1 MAFCSTHRVREI
13 AMAGIRRITLI
24 ALLLVALAGCAPPSG
39 VVYQYSTINA
49 LLEGVYDGKMTC
61 GRLLRHGGF
70 GLGTFNAL
78 DGEMVV
84 IDAEV
89 YKIRSDGKAYRMG
102 AGEMTPFAMVTNFEP
117 NMIFTIEHDG
127 SLTLEELL
135 EFKVPESNLIQ
146 AIRIDGHFK
155 HVKLRS
161 VPRQKRPYRR
171 LAKIVEDQ
179 AVFELNDVRGTL
191 VGFLIPPHFA
201 NVNMPGYHFHFITE
215 DRSRGGHVLKCGTGH
230 VEMQIDEIP
239 ELHLVLPETGDFLK
253 ADLSGDRSGELH
265 KAEK

>member
-1 MAFCSTHRVREI
+1 MT
-13 AMAGIRRITLI
+13 GIRRITLI
-24 ALLLVALAGCAPPSG
+24 ALLMVALTGCAPPSD

-49 LLEGVYDGKMTC
+49 LLEGVYDGEMTC
-61 GRLLRHGGF
+61 GKLLENGDF

-84 IDAEV
+84 IDRAV
-89 YKIRSDGKAYRMG
+89 YKIRSDGKAYRMSSSE
-102 AGEMTPFAMVTNFEP
+102 ATPFAVVTAFEP
-117 NMIFTIEHDG
+117 NMIFNIEHDG
-127 SLTLEELL
+127 SPALEDLL

-155 HVKLRS
+155 YVKVRS
-161 VPRQKRPYRR
+161 VPKQKRPYRR

-179 AVFELNDVRGTL
+179 SVFEIKDVRGTL
-191 VGFLIPPHFA
+191 VGFLIPAHFA

-215 DRSRGGHVLKCGTGH
+215 DRSRGGHVLKCRTGH
-230 VEMQIDEIP
+230 VQMQIDEVP
-239 ELHLVLPETGDFLK
+239 EFHLVLPENGDFLK
-253 ADLSGDRSGELH
+253 AKLSGDRSAELK

>member
-1 MAFCSTHRVREI
+1 MAS
-13 AMAGIRRITLI
+13 GIRRITLI
-24 ALLLVALAGCAPPSG
+24 ALLTVALAGCTPPSG

-49 LLEGVYDGKMTC
+49 LLEGVYDGEMTC
-61 GRLLRHGGF
+61 GRLLQHGTF

-84 IDAEV
+84 IDGAV
-89 YKIRSDGKAYRMG
+89 YKIRSDGKADRMG
-102 AGEMTPFAMVTNFEP
+102 AGETTPFAMVTSFEP
-117 NMIFTIEHDG
+117 NMIFNIEHDG
-127 SLTLEELL
+127 SPTLEQLL

-161 VPRQKRPYRR
+161 VPKQKRPYGR
-171 LAKIVEDQ
+171 LAKIVEKQ
-179 AVFELNDVRGTL
+179 SVFELTDVRGTL
-191 VGFLIPPHFA
+191 VGFLIPPHFGG
-201 NVNMPGYHFHFITE
+201 VNMPGYHFHFITK
-215 DRSRGGHVLKCGTGH
+215 DRSRGGHVMKCRTGH

-239 ELHLVLPETGDFLK
+239 EFHLVLPETGDFLK
-253 ADLSGDRSGELH
+253 ANLTGDRSAELK